1 MMIIADTMC
10 SQCQLHHQ
18 NYVGPKASSHVRT
31 RSTTLGKGTYS
42 ATVCSTFLPTTAY
55 THFAFHGR
63 QERLYVAFHGKQER
77 LYVAKADWVSKLI
90 SSHTQLYAL

>member
-63 QERLYVAFHGKQER
+63 QERLYVA
-77 LYVAKADWVSKLI
+77 KADRVSKLI